1 MIPVA
6 ILGLA
11 SSYVFQVFH
20 QMLVSIIVL
29 GAFNGLIVLPVLLS
43 LVGSAPLA
51 SATKRCDEEGRV
63 ARPPTTDT
71 EAALAAQALPTPPVI
86 VVATKAVSMESSAS
100 PSA

>member
-20 QMLVSIIVL
+20 QMLVSIVVL

-51 SATKRCDEEGRV
+51 SA
-63 ARPPTTDT
+63 
-71 EAALAAQALPTPPVI
+71 
-86 VVATKAVSMESSAS
+86 
-100 PSA
+100 